1 MDKKLSLGQKIK
13 EFILKNFSS
22 IQEFADFIG
31 MKSEQLYPYFN
42 DKVVPSATFLAKL
55 KELGCDVNWL
65 LSDSPD
71 PPPETNQLLQARLKE
86 LEEENARLRD
96 SIRRFILLAQEVE
109 AHKKGKKK
117 PKK

>member
-1 MDKKLSLGQKIK
+1 MNFVEKLRIFAEKFGSISAMAEALDIAQPSLSRYLSGEVKPG
-13 EFILKNFSS
+13 L
-22 IQEFADFIG
+22 DFI
-31 MKSEQLYPYFN
+31 M
-42 DKVVPSATFLAKL
+42 KL
-55 KELGCDVNWL
+55 KDLGCDINWL

-96 SIRRFILLAQEVE
+96 SISRMVLLAKEIGQQ
-109 AHKKGKKK
+109 KKGKQK

>member
-1 MDKKLSLGQKIK
+1 MNFVEKLRIFAEKFGSISTLAEALGIAQPSLSRYLSGEVKPG
-13 EFILKNFSS
+13 L
-22 IQEFADFIG
+22 DFI
-31 MKSEQLYPYFN
+31 M
-42 DKVVPSATFLAKL
+42 KL
-55 KELGCDVNWL
+55 KDLGCDINWL

-96 SIRRFILLAQEVE
+96 SIGRIILLAQEVE